1 MCGRYMLYYEKDV
14 IIDAFNLIN
23 EFDYDK
29 RFNIAPSQQV
39 LSIIKASSGN
49 RAGYMKWGL
58 VPSWANDPKI
68 GNKLMNARSET
79 VSEKPSFK
87 NSFVQKRCLI
97 PASGFYEWVI
107 EEGVSKKQPY
117 KFTLRD
123 KKPFAFAGIWSRW
136 TGEVDGQQEE
146 RITCSILTKASND
159 SMEKY
164 HHRMP
169 VMLEPNVGEKW
180 LDRSASKDK
189 LFSILQD
196 NNPELFAEQV
206 TLDLNVHRT
215 S

>member
-14 IIDAFNLIN
+14 IIDAFNLVN
-23 EFDYDK
+23 DFDYDQ
-29 RFNIAPSQQV
+29 RFNIAPGQKV
-39 LSIIKASSGN
+39 LSVIKASTGN
-49 RAGYMKWGL
+49 RAGYMNWGL
-58 VPSWANDPKI
+58 VPSWAKDPKI

-87 NSFVQKRCLI
+87 DSFLRKRCLI
-97 PASGFYEWVI
+97 PASGFYEWI
-107 EEGVSKKQPY
+107 LEDGSTKKQPLQ
-117 KFTLRD
+117 FTLKD

-136 TGEVDGQQEE
+136 KGEINGQPEE
-146 RITCSILTKASND
+146 RITCSILTKASNS

-169 VMLEPNVGEKW
+169 VMLEPDVGERW
-180 LDRSASKDK
+180 LDGSAGKDK
-189 LFSILQD
+189 LLSILQE

-215 S
+215 N

>member
-14 IIDAFNLIN
+14 IIDAFNLEN

-123 KKPFAFAGIWSRW
+123 KKPFAFAGVWSRW
-136 TGEVDGQQEE
+136 TGEVEGQQEE

-159 SMEKY
+159 SMKKY

-169 VMLEPNVGEKW
+169 VMLEPNVGENW

-206 TLDLNVHRT
+206 TMDLNVHRT